1 MKEKVKISVLVSGRG
16 SNLQVLIDA
25 VSNGELAGAEIVRVI
40 SSRADALALKR
51 AEQAGIEG
59 AVISKKDFTDEEELA
74 KELIKTL
81 EEANTD
87 LIVLAGYMSILH
99 SDVIKKYPKK
109 IINIHPSLIP
119 KHSGK
124 GFYGIKIHRAVIEA
138 GDKVTGA
145 TVHFVD
151 EGIDTGEIIL
161 QREVPVKEGD
171 DENTLAARVLETE
184 HEMLLEAVRNL
195 ISLES

>member
-87 LIVLAGYMSILH
+87 LIVLA
-99 SDVIKKYPKK
+99 
-109 IINIHPSLIP
+109 
-119 KHSGK
+119 
-124 GFYGIKIHRAVIEA
+124 
-138 GDKVTGA
+138 
-145 TVHFVD
+145 
-151 EGIDTGEIIL
+151 
-161 QREVPVKEGD
+161 
-171 DENTLAARVLETE
+171 
-184 HEMLLEAVRNL
+184 
-195 ISLES
+195 

>member
-1 MKEKVKISVLVSGRG
+1 
-16 SNLQVLIDA
+16 
-25 VSNGELAGAEIVRVI
+25 
-40 SSRADALALKR
+40 
-51 AEQAGIEG
+51 
-59 AVISKKDFTDEEELA
+59 
-74 KELIKTL
+74 
-81 EEANTD
+81 
-87 LIVLAGYMSILH
+87 MSILH